1 MIGWL
6 QGQLNHPWQQDKR
19 YGLLLVCQGVGYEV
33 QVSQRQWQLLPLE
46 PLSGWR
52 SRPGQK
58 IGSESACAGYP
69 AKWIETEYQCP
80 LEGMV
85 GPCTVG
91 PQTGPSLRFIPQPMP
106 LTTTKQQELINGHQT
121 HGTDTGSVEVQVAML
136 SERVSQLTGH
146 LQKNKH
152 DFSSRQGLLKMIGR
166 RKRLLGYLNGISKE
180 RYSALI
186 AKLGI
191 RG

>member
-1 MIGWL
+1 
-6 QGQLNHPWQQDKR
+6 
-19 YGLLLVCQGVGYEV
+19 
-33 QVSQRQWQLLPLE
+33 
-46 PLSGWR
+46 
-52 SRPGQK
+52 
-58 IGSESACAGYP
+58 
-69 AKWIETEYQCP
+69 
-80 LEGMV
+80 MV
-85 GPCTVG
+85 VACTVG
-91 PQTGPSLRFIPQPMP
+91 PQPGPSLRFTPQPMP
-106 LTTTKQQELINGHQT
+106 LTTPKKQELINGHQT

-136 SERVSQLTGH
+136 SERISQLTGH

-166 RKRLLGYLNGISKE
+166 RKRLLSYLNGISKE